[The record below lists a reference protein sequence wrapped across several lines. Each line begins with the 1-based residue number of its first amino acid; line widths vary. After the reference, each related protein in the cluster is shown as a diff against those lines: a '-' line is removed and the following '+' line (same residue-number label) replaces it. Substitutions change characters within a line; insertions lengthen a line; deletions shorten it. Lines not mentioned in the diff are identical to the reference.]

1 MKTAVKV
8 LAIVAL
14 FSVLAMSLVWIF
26 WPAKP
31 VPPFVPPVHDED
43 AVLGTPTPDK
53 QYGYAQG
60 PLNDYYDFFVATT
73 PRLVNGEI
81 LLFLTNPEK
90 NNALLR
96 VKVYNGDD
104 LIAESGYLNPGEYL
118 EAVSAPDATP
128 GTIHIKVMSYEPETW
143 YSLGPCSMSIPL
155 ALPSTADPTES
166 SSTPDP
172 SESSSTPDSSESSST
187 PDPSESSSTPDPSE
201 SSSTPDP
208 SESSST
214 PDPSES
220 SSTPDPSESS
230 LISDPTEST

>member
-14 FSVLAMSLVWIF
+14 FSVLAMSLVWNF

-31 VPPFVPPVHDED
+31 VPPFVPPTHDEG
-43 AVLGTPTPDK
+43 AVIGTPTPDK

-118 EAVSAPDATP
+118 EAISAPGAMP
-128 GTIHIKVMSYEPETW
+128 GTIRIKVMSYEPGTW
-143 YSLGPCSMSIPL
+143 YSLGACSMSIPL
-155 ALPSTADPTES
+155 ALPLTT
-166 SSTPDP
+166 DP
-172 SESSSTPDSSESSST
+172 SESSSTS
-187 PDPSESSSTPDPSE
+187 DPSESSSTSDPAE
-201 SSSTPDP
+201 SSST
-208 SESSST
+208 
-214 PDPSES
+214 
-220 SSTPDPSESS
+220 
-230 LISDPTEST
+230 SDPAEST